1 MVARAHKDIMVLSRR
16 ICVIRENYS
25 IGEYAT
31 FSALFIRKFVNSF
44 IRKFVYPF
52 ICAFVNLR
60 LAALYANVL
69 HAPGYTLKYNYAA
82 YKNNLMVI
90 KGAYLCPIDIRPFF
104 WIIYF

>member
-1 MVARAHKDIMVLSRR
+1 MVARVHKDIMVLSRR

-31 FSALFIRKFVNSF
+31 LSALF

-104 WIIYF
+104 